1 MKQDEKA
8 MDIISDSNTSS
19 SSSSTNGESSSPT
32 ARSVD
37 HNHDS
42 GIQTNISLMDDLNM
56 IVCDIQDLI
65 KNFDFMV
72 WNIF

>member
-1 MKQDEKA
+1 MINGTI
-8 MDIISDSNTSS
+8 DIMSDSNTTSSS
-19 SSSSTNGESSSPT
+19 SSSSTNGESSPT

-42 GIQTNISLMDDLNM
+42 GIQTNIGLIDDLNM

-65 KNFDFMV
+65 KNFDYMV
-72 WNIF
+72 